1 MGLLRFV
8 CSKSGPFG
16 PCFEGQR
23 LPGGRGSQGRPVTG
37 RACHFEKK
45 KLRKDGIAPFL
56 SFFVFCAAFL
66 FGSFWGVS
74 PIAMGGQGAA
84 LDLQA
89 FEKA

>member
-23 LPGGRGSQGRPVTG
+23 LLGGRGSQVRHVTG

-45 KLRKDGIAPFL
+45 KLRKDALHPFL
-56 SFFVFCAAFL
+56 ASLFFARPFL
-66 FGSFWGVS
+66 LGSFWGVS
-74 PIAMGGQGAA
+74 PVATADQGAA
-84 LDLQA
+84 LDLQP
-89 FEKA
+89 

>member
-1 MGLLRFV
+1 MITYRPLWKK
-8 CSKSGPFG
+8 SKGAG
-16 PCFEGQR
+16 ALGWEKTVMDKLYHKTLIWQD
-23 LPGGRGSQGRPVTG
+23 GGGKSNG
-37 RACHFEKK
+37 F
-45 KLRKDGIAPFL
+45 APFL